1 MQSKEALAQSKS
13 TNAIL
18 LNRLRPENNMT
29 TNSHEPPSTS
39 ILRPKMM
46 ASRSTPFLQ
55 PGEQSLRP
63 MTVTDKVQTLKSQ
76 TLNPTMGKSISNS
89 ASSAI
94 LSSDVST
101 RSGHESPNR
110 VGFNPISGEFEL
122 MEQSSPSMMSTAQF
136 SAAGGYADSY
146 KSGLLNNTAGTTTG
160 YSKNSFIGSLNL
172 SPSQLHDLFKVP
184 HTFFYLSV
192 KTASPAELAARKA
205 ERSMNM
211 EENETMNDLTGDG
224 RGNSGS
230 VYDLQLVH
238 LDQVDKNFYFT
249 LSKEGVTQFRGKVS
263 QFTGLNQ
270 WEREYRLFHKI
281 ANINFFKVYKR
292 WKVRHISCLLEE
304 FSSFSFF

>member
-29 TNSHEPPSTS
+29 TNSHELSSTS
-39 ILRPKMM
+39 ILRPKML

-63 MTVTDKVQTLKSQ
+63 VTVTDKVQALKSQ
-76 TLNPTMGKSISNS
+76 TLNPNMGRSISNS
-89 ASSAI
+89 ASATI
-94 LSSDVST
+94 LSSDPST
-101 RSGHESPNR
+101 RTNNDSPNK
-110 VGFNPISGEFEL
+110 VGFNPISGEFEFL
-122 MEQSSPSMMSTAQF
+122 EQSPSSPSLSSAQF
-136 SAAGGYADSY
+136 SATGGYGDTY
-146 KSGLLNNTAGTTTG
+146 KSGMVTTTGTTAG

-192 KTASPAELAARKA
+192 KQGNSAEIAARKA
-205 ERSMNM
+205 ERSFNM
-211 EENETMNDLTGDG
+211 EENEATNDLTGDG

-238 LDQVDKNFYFT
+238 LDDVDKNFYFT

-292 WKVRHISCLLEE
+292 WKVCCFRQCVADFIV
-304 FSSFSFF
+304 